1 MFVGRSASD
10 DARAAAVTV
19 QTGVTVGLV
28 GLSGGDAAYV
38 VIQGAQRAGTEGA
51 GCDGAECA

>member
-1 MFVGRSASD
+1 M
-10 DARAAAVTV
+10 TV